1 MKITEELAE
10 LCGIIAGDGHIT
22 HYKKNGDYRI
32 EISGD
37 KKEIEYH
44 KYIQGLFQEVFK
56 KNSKIRTKDN
66 NIVTYFH
73 SKKIIEFFI
82 DLGLP
87 AGKKA
92 KKVRIPDVIL
102 KENNLSLAFLRG
114 LADTDFSVCFKKGGR
129 LRNSYPRITVDIVSK
144 QLILDVKTIL
154 NRLDINFYYYERSRI
169 NNLGQSYFYCL
180 DINGKKNLE
189 IWMKNIGFR
198 NKKHLDK
205 IEFWKENGFYNK
217 L

>member
-1 MKITEELAE
+1 MEITEELAE

-56 KNSKIRTKDN
+56 KYSKIRTREN
-66 NIVTYFH
+66 NISTYLN
-73 SKKIIEFFI
+73 SKEIIEFFI

-92 KKVRIPDVIL
+92 KKVRIPEVIL
-102 KENNLSLAFLRG
+102 KENNLSFAFLRG

-129 LRNSYPRITVDIVSK
+129 LRNSYPRITVDLASK
-144 QLILDVKTIL
+144 QLILDVKMIL
-154 NRLDINFYYYERSRI
+154 DRLNINFYYYERLRT
-169 NNLGQSYFYCL
+169 NNLGQFYFYCL